1 MSLPHKPCEVLI
13 ASILLHDVLEDT
25 NLTYDDLVNIHPAV
39 ADIVEGATKIRAVSR
54 AGEEDFSPEEAKF
67 ETIRKIL
74 VASHKDIRILFL
86 KVFDRL
92 HNMITIDAM
101 STE

>member
-1 MSLPHKPCEVLI
+1 M
-13 ASILLHDVLEDT
+13 
-25 NLTYDDLVNIHPAV
+25 
-39 ADIVEGATKIRAVSR
+39 
-54 AGEEDFSPEEAKF
+54 
-67 ETIRKIL
+67 RKIL

-101 STE
+101 SPE